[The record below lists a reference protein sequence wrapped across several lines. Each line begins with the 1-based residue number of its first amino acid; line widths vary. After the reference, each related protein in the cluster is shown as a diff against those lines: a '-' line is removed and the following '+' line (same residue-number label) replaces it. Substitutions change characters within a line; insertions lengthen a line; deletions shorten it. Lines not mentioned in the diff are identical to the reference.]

1 MKRVLVAE
9 PIADAGVELL
19 REHYE
24 VDVGLNGDLAEQIGA
39 YDGIVIRSA
48 TKLTADVLERADR
61 LKVIGRAGVGV
72 DNVDVETAT
81 RRGIVVANAPES
93 TVVSAAE
100 HTIGLLLALSRN
112 IPQAH
117 AALKEGR
124 WERGRYDA
132 IVIRSATS
140 LTAELIERAER
151 LKVIGRAG
159 VGIDNVDVDAA
170 TRRGIVVANAPESTV
185 VSAAEHTIGL
195 LVALSRNIPQA
206 HAALKQGRWERKT
219 YGGVELAGKTLGVLG
234 FGRIGQQVARRA
246 AGLGMRVVAYD
257 PFVTAD
263 RFRELG
269 VERVDRV
276 DDVYAIADFL
286 TLHLPLTDETRRSV
300 GAPAFGKMRDGVRII
315 NAARGELIDED
326 ALLEALRSGKVGGAA
341 LDVFSTEP
349 YSGPLLELD
358 NVVATPHLAASTE
371 EAQDRAGVI
380 IAEQVAA
387 ALEGGLVTNAVNIP
401 VIGAEDLEVL
411 GAYIP
416 LAAKLGRLAME
427 LAEGR
432 VDELRLTYFGALAQY
447 DTRLLTV
454 AALNGAFQGRSDQP
468 VNYVNAPVIAAERGV
483 EVREERRRSSR
494 DYTNLLRVEAVS
506 EGAELRV
513 AGTTMGNDNRLWLV
527 SALGFELDMELAPR
541 LVVFRYDDVPGVI
554 GKVGT
559 LFGNA
564 GVNIANMTVSRTRQ
578 GGQALMVLSIDTPS
592 PPELVERIHAEFD
605 DARFISLE

>member
-1 MKRVLVAE
+1 LSRILVRE
-9 PIADAGVELL
+9 PIAEAGIRLL
-19 REHYE
+19 RDRGFD
-24 VDVGLNGDLAEQIGA
+24 VDVDGDSDLAETIGA
-39 YDGIVIRSA
+39 YDAIVVRSA
-48 TKLTADVLERADR
+48 TKV
-61 LKVIGRAGVGV
+61 
-72 DNVDVETAT
+72 
-81 RRGIVVANAPES
+81 
-93 TVVSAAE
+93 
-100 HTIGLLLALSRN
+100 
-112 IPQAH
+112 
-117 AALKEGR
+117 
-124 WERGRYDA
+124 
-132 IVIRSATS
+132 
-140 LTAELIERAER
+140 TAELIGRADN

-159 VGIDNVDVDAA
+159 VGIDNVDVEAA

-185 VSAAEHTIGL
+185 ISAAEHTIGL
-195 LVALSRNIPQA
+195 LVALTRNIPQA
-206 HAALKQGRWERKT
+206 HAALKQGRWERKA
-219 YGGVELAGKTLGVLG
+219 YGGVELADKTLGVLG

-257 PFVTAD
+257 PFVSPE

-269 VERVDRV
+269 VERVESERE
-276 DDVYAIADFL
+276 VYAAADFL
-286 TLHLPLTDETRRSV
+286 TLHLPLTDQTRGSIN
-300 GAPAFGKMRDGVRII
+300 AKAFGRMRNGVRIV
-315 NAARGELIDED
+315 NAARGALVNED
-326 ALLEALRSGKVGGAA
+326 DLLQALKSGKVGGAA

-349 YSGPLLELD
+349 YTGPLLELD

-387 ALEGGLVTNAVNIP
+387 ALDGGLVSNAVNIP

-427 LAEGR
+427 LAAGHVE
-432 VDELRLTYFGALAQY
+432 ELRLTYFGALAQY

-468 VNYVNAPVIAAERGV
+468 VNYVNAPMIAAERGV
-483 EVREERRRSSR
+483 EVREERSRAAR
-494 DYTNLLRVEAVS
+494 DYTNLVRVEAVS
-506 EGAELRV
+506 DGVPLRI

-527 SALGFELDMELAPR
+527 SALGFDLDMELAPL

-559 LFGNA
+559 LFGGSA
-564 GVNIANMTVSRTRQ
+564 VNIANMTVSRTRQ
-578 GGQALMVLSIDTPS
+578 GGQALMVLSIDTAA
-592 PPELVERIHAEFD
+592 PPELVEKVHSEFD